1 MFFTPL
7 AQIKVGGSVDPGG
20 YRPGDIINPSLNL
33 SLQRMSGV
41 DFFAKFVPNLIG
53 LGLTIGIIVFF
64 FVMMIGAI
72 QWITSGGD
80 KAGLEAARGKLA
92 NALIGIIILLSLFA
106 VLKVLEDFLGVNI
119 LTLDMGPL
127 KIE

>member
-7 AQIKVGGSVDPGG
+7 AQTKVGGTLEPGG
-20 YRPGDIINPSLNL
+20 YTPGDIVNPSLNL
-33 SLQRMSGV
+33 GLQRMSGV

-53 LGLTIGIIVFF
+53 LGLTIGIVVFF

-106 VLKVLEDFLGVNI
+106 ILKVLEDFLGVNI
-119 LTLDMGPL
+119 LTLDIGPL